1 MAFRWATTG
10 LIEYYRWAVEGDRM
24 SAAGPIPDDAPAV
37 LMRAPAGVSEVW
49 GKSGRRYRVGENGFV
64 SVLESD
70 AVRLRQAGWPE
81 IESVPLT

>member
-1 MAFRWATTG
+1 
-10 LIEYYRWAVEGDRM
+10 
-24 SAAGPIPDDAPAV
+24 
-37 LMRAPAGVSEVW
+37 MRAPAGVSEVW

-70 AVRLRQAGWPE
+70 AVPLRQAGWPE